1 MGLDNGI
8 EIKNLTSDTLA
19 DIIVNIP
26 TTWVWRNDNNDIRC
40 VETLYMRKWWGVRNQ
55 IVGYLSAKY
64 RDDWE
69 WKLDTEDLEY
79 IKNIFSS
86 WNNKERWERESE
98 SVWSW
103 EDYIPEQLE
112 KHMAT
117 CDKLIELQKK
127 YPNIDICFYDSY

>member
-86 WNNKERWERESE
+86 WNNEERWECESE
-98 SVWSW
+98 SIWSW
-103 EDYIPEQLE
+103 EDNIPEQLE

-117 CDKLIELQKK
+117 CDTLIELQKK

>member
-8 EIKNLTSDTLA
+8 EIKNLTPDTLA

-26 TTWVWRNDNNDIRC
+26 TAWVWRNDNNDIRC
-40 VETLYMRKWWGVRNQ
+40 IETLYMRKWWGVRNQ

-79 IKNIFSS
+79 IKDIFSS
-86 WNNKERWERESE
+86 WHNKERWEAEGDSI
-98 SVWSW
+98 WSW
-103 EDYIPEQLE
+103 EDNIPEQLE
-112 KHMAT
+112 KHMNT